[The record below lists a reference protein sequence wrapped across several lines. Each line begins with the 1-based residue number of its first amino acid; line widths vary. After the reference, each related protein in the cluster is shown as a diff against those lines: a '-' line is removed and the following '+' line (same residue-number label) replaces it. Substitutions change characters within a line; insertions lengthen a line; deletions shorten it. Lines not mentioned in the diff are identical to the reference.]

1 MNFAPHHAFLRATV
15 ALAAACALA
24 PALAARPAPATNA
37 AEQAYQQ
44 QRRVC
49 TEGRSNQDLATCLK
63 EAVSARDQTRRGD
76 LITEDAQTL
85 AANALLRCRVHR
97 STVDREACEGMVRG
111 AGEVSGT
118 AQGGG
123 RIQQFTT
130 LVPGSSPATVQGVLP
145 EKPPK
150 P

>member
-1 MNFAPHHAFLRATV
+1 MTFAPHTLLRATA
-15 ALAAACALA
+15 ALAAACAMA
-24 PALAARPAPATNA
+24 PALAARATPATNA
-37 AEQAYQQ
+37 AELAYQQ

-76 LITEDAQTL
+76 LITEDARTL

-145 EKPPK
+145 ERPPK